1 MLTFIDPAGLLFAG
15 ALVGVVMVGALIVVR
30 PVAADAGSAV
40 NIWIAAQ
47 LAGIAADI
55 IALLQP
61 GIILPE
67 SWSSI
72 PENVATLLFPS
83 LIVAAAS
90 LQATSLRMLLSERGA
105 GPSDFLPTVVLTSAY
120 ALIAQGL
127 PSADR
132 QPIMLPFTLG
142 CLIWTSTIVWR
153 LRQRHR
159 RGAGLIV
166 VAMFLVMVL
175 AAIDAVLTMNAP
187 ALPASDTRLPPAFGL
202 IVNLTVPLA
211 MSLGFIVTLFERL
224 HHKVVQ
230 MSNTDLLTGALNR
243 RGFMREFDAA
253 LPRAQQRSAAVSLA
267 LIDIDR
273 FKSINDSLG
282 HSAGDDV
289 LVFVSQKILAG
300 IRADDRLGRWGGEE
314 FVLLMPDT
322 SLQQAARVV
331 DRLREQISAA
341 PVRDGFPIVT
351 FSAGVAAVP
360 AAVLHLIDPLVAE
373 ADALLYQAKVT
384 RNCVVMSAIE
394 GKLARTD
401 ASA

>member
-1 MLTFIDPAGLLFAG
+1 MLTFIDPASLLFVS
-15 ALVGVVMVGALIVVR
+15 ALVGIVMVGALVVVR
-30 PVAADAGSAV
+30 PVAADAGFAL

-47 LAGIAADI
+47 VAAIAADI
-55 IALLQP
+55 VALMQP
-61 GIILPE
+61 GIMLPE
-67 SWSSI
+67 GWRSV
-72 PENVATLLFPS
+72 PENVATLLFPI
-83 LIVAAAS
+83 LIVTAAS
-90 LQATSLRMLLSERGA
+90 LQATSLRTLLSERGA
-105 GPSDFLPTVVLTSAY
+105 SSSDFLPTLVLVGAY
-120 ALIAQGL
+120 ALIAQGVA
-127 PSADR
+127 PTDR
-132 QPIMLPFTLG
+132 QPIMLPFTTG

-166 VAMFLVMVL
+166 VAMVLVMSL
-175 AAIDAVLTMNAP
+175 AAIDVVLTMNAP
-187 ALPASDTRLPPAFGL
+187 PLPASDTRLPPVFGL

-243 RGFMREFDAA
+243 RGFIREFDAV
-253 LPRAQQRSAAVSLA
+253 LPSAQQRSAAVSLA

-282 HSAGDDV
+282 HTAGDDV
-289 LVFVSQKILAG
+289 LVLVSQKILAG

-322 SLQQAARVV
+322 SLQQAAKVV
-331 DRLREQISAA
+331 DRLREQISAV
-341 PVRDGFPIVT
+341 PIREGFPIVT

-360 AAVLHLIDPLVAE
+360 AALLDLIDPLIAE
-373 ADALLYQAKVT
+373 ADALLYQAKAT
-384 RNCVVMSAIE
+384 RNCVVMSTAE
-394 GKLARTD
+394 SKVTAD
-401 ASA
+401 APV